1 MDLSHTDHLHADTL
15 GGGGVVF
22 NKPKVTSTDEWI
34 EVAWQSRS
42 TRPPAFYPRMIP
54 NLPELVDLTLRVSW
68 FAASAMRLD
77 ASVRHEGKAGAD
89 CHRGTTAP
97 IFSPASEDSTP
108 SFYAMTRNSAAVDT
122 SANKRNPEKT
132 KHTN

>member
-54 NLPELVDLTLRVSW
+54 NLPELVDLTLRVRW

-77 ASVRHEGKAGAD
+77 AEVRHRSEEHTSELQSLMRNSYAVFCLKKKTEKS
-89 CHRGTTAP
+89 CH
-97 IFSPASEDSTP
+97 SDSTL
-108 SFYAMTRNSAAVDT
+108 
-122 SANKRNPEKT
+122 K
-132 KHTN
+132 

>member
-54 NLPELVDLTLRVSW
+54 NLPELVDLTLRVRW

-77 ASVRHEGKAGAD
+77 AEVRHEGKEGD
-89 CHRGTTAP
+89 RKSTR
-97 IFSPASEDSTP
+97 SELQSLMRLT
-108 SFYAMTRNSAAVDT
+108 YAVFCLT
-122 SANKRNPEKT
+122 NKKNEVS
-132 KHTN
+132 N

>member
-54 NLPELVDLTLRVSW
+54 NLPELVALTLRVRW
-68 FAASAMRLD
+68 FAARSDEHTSELQSLMRISYAVFCLQKKQ
-77 ASVRHEGKAGAD
+77 VKQ
-89 CHRGTTAP
+89 P
-97 IFSPASEDSTP
+97 I
-108 SFYAMTRNSAAVDT
+108 
-122 SANKRNPEKT
+122 
-132 KHTN
+132 

>member
-68 FAASAMRLD
+68 FAASALRLD
-77 ASVRHEGKAGAD
+77 EEVRHEGKEGDD
-89 CHRGTTAP
+89 CHRATAAP
-97 IFSPASEDSTP
+97 IFPPANGDPPP
-108 SFYAMTRNSAAVDT
+108 SFSAIPRN
-122 SANKRNPEKT
+122 
-132 KHTN
+132 

>member
-1 MDLSHTDHLHADTL
+1 MRISDWSSDVCSSDLLYVDNIMDLSHTDHLHADTL

-54 NLPELVDLTLRVSW
+54 NLPELVDLTLRVRW
-68 FAASAMRLD
+68 FAASDRTSTRL
-77 ASVRHEGKAGAD
+77 
-89 CHRGTTAP
+89 
-97 IFSPASEDSTP
+97 
-108 SFYAMTRNSAAVDT
+108 NS
-122 SANKRNPEKT
+122 S
-132 KHTN
+132 H

>member
-54 NLPELVDLTLRVSW
+54 NLPELVDLTLRVRW

-77 ASVRHEGKAGAD
+77 AERSEERRVGKECVSKCRARWSQYHEK
-89 CHRGTTAP
+89 RK
-97 IFSPASEDSTP
+97 
-108 SFYAMTRNSAAVDT
+108 
-122 SANKRNPEKT
+122 NKRI
-132 KHTN
+132 TNE